1 MHVAAIIPVKR
12 FSKAKTRLG
21 LDQEKTER
29 LCSLM
34 LDEVLATISKSKK
47 ISKIILVSK
56 DESALEIG
64 KKYNAVQITEQNE
77 SGVNAAVSLPEKFL
91 LENGFESSVVFP
103 QDIPLMQPEDI
114 DNLLGFQRFAKSLLV
129 VPSRKFDGT
138 NALVRSPIDIMETH
152 YDEDSYRIHLTTAK
166 SRGIRSS
173 FVLIP
178 RIMLDVDDIS
188 DINYIVNSSEKP
200 ELINQI
206 KQILA

>member
-1 MHVAAIIPVKR
+1 MYVAAIIPVKR

-47 ISKIILVSK
+47 ISRTILVSK
-56 DESALEIG
+56 DETALEIG
-64 KKYNAVQITEQNE
+64 KRHNAVQITEQNE

-114 DNLLGFQRFAKSLLV
+114 DSLLGFQRFAKSLLV

-138 NALVRSPIDIMETH
+138 NALVRSPIDVMETH

-166 SRGIRSS
+166 NRGIRSS

-188 DINYIVNSSEKP
+188 DLNYIVNSSEKP
-200 ELINQI
+200 ELTNQI
-206 KQILA
+206 RQILT